1 MKNWLKNIRWD
12 LVAGYIIGFII
23 GTLLFQSIAHCQ
35 SFELINQHPWVVT
48 SIKYDGAGNE
58 YVSRQQGSLT
68 KNGDTIKV
76 FQVKFV
82 NESGLIDFDFAPNG
96 FFLHL
101 TSPDNAQRIIEYDT
115 TAGALDTILEVY
127 YNTPLATIHRG
138 GSVIYNDSVLYCS
151 FGDGANPMSAQNLD
165 DFRGKLIKIPQ
176 MSDSTW
182 GFGEIV
188 LFGLRNPYRFDYNP
202 ETGQGFITDV
212 GNDVAEEVNNFRPEY
227 SLLNLGWP
235 CYENDSILIDPDSC
249 GGYAFSFPE
258 FAYSQPQPRAI
269 IGGCFWGGNYY
280 FTDHFSGWGGY
291 LDSSWVFHEFPIIFP
306 AHVTSMTVN
315 PVTNTLV
322 VSTYE
327 GNVYEYHEPPLS
339 IDTVPEDEEP
349 SYINYWL
356 KKYGNVY
363 ITLDGKVL
371 YEYPTFTG
379 LYYSFLYKKWIF
391 VE

>member
-1 MKNWLKNIRWD
+1 MKNWKPFIP
-12 LVAGYIIGFII
+12 YIIVYLI
-23 GTLLFQSIAHCQ
+23 TLFGLFGVGINACHGQ
-35 SFELINQHPWVVT
+35 SFELINQYPWVVT

-58 YVSRQQGSLT
+58 YISRQQGSLT
-68 KNGDTIKV
+68 KNGDTLKV

-115 TAGALDTILEVY
+115 TAGTLDTILTVPY
-127 YNTPLATIHRG
+127 LPLNATIHRG
-138 GSVIYNDSVLYCS
+138 GSVIYSEIDSIPTLLAS
-151 FGDGANPMSAQNLD
+151 FGDGSISMSAQD
-165 DFRGKLIKIPQ
+165 IFDYRGKLIKINLNT
-176 MSDSTW
+176 MTS
-182 GFGEIV
+182 EVV
-188 LFGLRNPYRFDYNP
+188 LFGLRNPYRFDYDS
-202 ETGQGFITDV
+202 EKIEGFITDV
-212 GNDVAEEVNNFRPEY
+212 GNNVAEEVNYFKPEY

-269 IGGCFWGGNYY
+269 IGGCFWEGNYY

-291 LDSSWVFHEFPIIFP
+291 LDSSWVFHEFPILFP

-327 GNVYEYHEPPLS
+327 GNIYEYHEPPLS

-349 SYINYWL
+349 PYINYWL